1 MTDVVDLQANRMSD
15 HKKKNRP
22 AVLAAVVSVVVSCL
36 SVCLQ
41 LQLKNSLITQQ

>member
-15 HKKKNRP
+15 HKKNRP